1 MNVPRFAGYLAM
13 LTMGAT
19 LAGCSSGGSALAPTG
34 GALGVDQ
41 VGALAPGHANRSNTF
56 QYISNTHGGDV
67 SILDYPKSDQQV
79 GSIGVTG
86 PWGECANV
94 LYGVARKTFWVVA
107 ADANSIQ
114 KFKVGGSTPIKTLT
128 ISAGGPVA
136 CAIDPTTH
144 DMAVTIL
151 TSGKVVIFEGG
162 GGTGTVYSTP
172 LAQAYYDGYDNAGN
186 LFVNGS
192 NGHTAVLVVL
202 EKGRHNFKPVTVD
215 NGSGISGNVQWDG
228 KYLAVTDQDSQIIYR
243 YKVRGTHLTLKS
255 QVRLYGTRDCAGT
268 WIGNGEL
275 VCPDTLNNAVYIFK
289 YPAGGSA
296 IATLTG
302 YFNWPSGAIEVSR

>member
-1 MNVPRFAGYLAM
+1 MNRTRFSCYVAA
-13 LTMGAT
+13 LTMGAM

-41 VGALAPGHANRSNTF
+41 VSALTPVHAKRSNTF
-56 QYISNTHGGDV
+56 QYISNTHGDDV

-79 GSIGVTG
+79 GSIGVVG

-107 ADANSIQ
+107 ADANIIEE
-114 KFKVGGSTPIKTLT
+114 FKVGGSTPIKTLYMA
-128 ISAGGPVA
+128 AGAPVA
-136 CAIDPTTH
+136 CAIDPTTR
-144 DMAVTIL
+144 DMAVTML

-162 GGTGTVYSTP
+162 KGTGTVYSTP
-172 LAQAYYDGYDNAGN
+172 LTAAFYDGYDDDGN

-202 EKGRHNFKPVTVD
+202 EKGRHNFKPVTVSS
-215 NGSGISGNVQWDG
+215 GSGISGNVQWDG

-268 WIGNGEL
+268 WIGNGDL
-275 VCPDTLNNAVYIFK
+275 VCPDTLRNAVYIFK